1 MCSFSRLA
9 STSRTRSEVVS
20 LLRRTIRGSSDPAHL
35 APLLLPLLPHA
46 IARMTSR
53 PRSRSTNTAS
63 SALLRPQE
71 EALYSEGKH
80 RWGDEDDSSTSDGN
94 DESDES
100 SDGDEEEKPR
110 RRRRREAQPIQQG
123 SSNSSLVIL
132 LAVACIAA
140 IALALFFALRET
152 RGEAGSAAGSSGA
165 APVTVTVT
173 PPGGGTGGGGGGG
186 STDSPQEFDLS
197 TTDDATDS
205 QTASFSSSPAS
216 RPSRPA
222 LTGAAGSTGASGKP
236 GPTNSGGG
244 NNARPSSSNSAS
256 NPSPSSSGG
265 STDPFASA
273 CLAAHNDFRATH
285 HADPLTWN
293 DTLAAAA
300 EKWTKNCVWEHS
312 GGKVGPYGENLF
324 MVGPVD
330 QNAQLDPKPGIGSW
344 NDEEKMYDYNNPGFT
359 HDTGHFT
366 QTIWKATTQLG
377 CYYGKCNGIMQS
389 GQLGGFLVCEYY
401 PAGNIVGD
409 NNKYFRENVLPP

>member
-186 STDSPQEFDLS
+186 STDSPQ
-197 TTDDATDS
+197 
-205 QTASFSSSPAS
+205 
-216 RPSRPA
+216 
-222 LTGAAGSTGASGKP
+222 GAAGSTGASGKP